1 MRMDS
6 LETLNEINAQ
16 ELADLTGVHL
26 STARRWKR
34 TGKCPR
40 SIARLVRVCHLGELG
55 HIHAAWRGWRL
66 VRGELVSPED
76 WAFTPGAV
84 RSQRLL
90 ERQVRDLQRERR
102 FIAQADWVAERYAVP
117 TAPAGSDSG
126 D

>member
-1 MRMDS
+1 MCRES
-6 LETLNEINAQ
+6 LASIGVK
-16 ELADLTGVHL
+16 ELADLGGVHL

-40 SIARLVRVCHLGELG
+40 SIELLVRVCHAGDLGP
-55 HIHAAWRGWRL
+55 IHRAWRGWRL
-66 VRGELVSPED
+66 VLGELVSPED

-90 ERQVRDLQRERR
+90 ARQVQDLQRERR
-102 FIAQADWVAERYAVP
+102 FIAQADWVAERYA
-117 TAPAGSDSG
+117 TPAAEGSG